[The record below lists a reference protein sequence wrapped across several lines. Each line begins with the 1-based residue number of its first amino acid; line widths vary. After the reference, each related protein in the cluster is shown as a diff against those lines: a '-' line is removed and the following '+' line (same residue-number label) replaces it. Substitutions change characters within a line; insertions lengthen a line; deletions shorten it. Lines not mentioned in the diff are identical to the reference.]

1 MTTGDLP
8 PENADLQSVVRELL
22 VGLGEDPSRAGLE
35 ETPARVAR
43 SLGFL
48 TQGRQQDPVALLRQ
62 ALFES
67 DADQMVVLRD
77 VEFYSLCEHHMLPF
91 YGRCHIAYIPDGR
104 IVGLSKL
111 GRVIDVLSRRLQVQE
126 RLTMQVADAIQ
137 EAIAPKGVGVVM
149 EAHHLCM
156 MMRGVEKQTSL
167 AVTSCM
173 LGRFRQDA
181 RTRGEFLQ
189 LIKEKNA

>member
-1 MTTGDLP
+1 MSTDRPPTDGDMERL
-8 PENADLQSVVRELL
+8 VYELL
-22 VGLGEDPSRAGLE
+22 VSLGEEPGRAGLE
-35 ETPARVAR
+35 QTPARVAQ
-43 SLGFL
+43 SLRFL
-48 TQGRQQDPVALLRQ
+48 TQGRRQDPVALLRE

-91 YGRCHIAYIPDGR
+91 YGKCHIAYIPDGR

-126 RLTMQVADAIQ
+126 RLTMQVAEAIQ
-137 EAIAPKGVGVVM
+137 EAVAPKGVGVVM